1 MSAGEAPRASPY
13 NTLSR
18 HLPWVHFV
26 VDSLVWALAIPLTT
40 LLRYDFDAAPVWW
53 QGVFFS
59 IVVAV
64 TGQGTFGYFSGL
76 YRRQWRYGSFDEVLV
91 LALTNTLAGMLL
103 TLTVLFQ
110 DTRALPYSVSP
121 LATAFTITGSV
132 AARSLW
138 RLFRARRT
146 RPSEANPIVVVGAG
160 NGAYQI
166 VRTLLNSPESPFNP
180 VALLDDDPLKSNL
193 RLEGVRVE
201 GPIDNLGKVAQASQ
215 ATAVLMAIP
224 TADGQLVRRVNELAD
239 RAKLPL
245 YVLPKVTQLFGAP
258 ALSDIRRVSEADLLG
273 RAQTEIDHD
282 AIAQLIH
289 GRRVLVTGAGGSI
302 GSELCRQL
310 ARFEPECLVM
320 LDRDESGLHATQL
333 SIEGRAMLDSPNLAL
348 ADIRDVDRLRDLF
361 LQHRPHVV
369 YHAAALK
376 HLTLLEQAPAEAWK
390 TNVVGTQNVLDAAVA
405 SGTERLVNISTDK
418 AADPSSVLGY
428 SKRITERLTA
438 AAAENADGEYVSV
451 RFGNVL
457 GSRGSVLTAFRMQA
471 ESGGPITVTHPDVT
485 RFFMTVEE
493 AVRLT
498 LYASAIGRSGEAL
511 VLDMGDPV
519 RIQDVAERFA
529 HQHTPPLE
537 IVYTGLRPGEKLH
550 EDLVSNAE
558 AATCPVHPMI
568 AHVSVPVLGF
578 DQVCEA
584 VGDARCVTADLLRDL
599 ASHLGRQRNVAIAK
613 SQPARQE

>member
-1 MSAGEAPRASPY
+1 
-13 NTLSR
+13 
-18 HLPWVHFV
+18 
-26 VDSLVWALAIPLTT
+26 
-40 LLRYDFDAAPVWW
+40 
-53 QGVFFS
+53 
-59 IVVAV
+59 VVAV

-91 LALTNTLAGMLL
+91 LALTNTLAGVLL
-103 TLTVLFQ
+103 TVTVLVQ

-138 RLFRARRT
+138 RLFRARQA

-160 NGAYQI
+160 EGAYQI
-166 VRTLLNSPESPFNP
+166 VRTLLNDPAAPFNP

-201 GPIDNLGKVAQASQ
+201 GSIDDLVKVAQATQ

-224 TADGQLVRRVNELAD
+224 TADSALVRRVNELAE

-273 RAQTEIDHD
+273 RAPADIDHD
-282 AIAQLIH
+282 AVAHLIT

-310 ARFEPECLVM
+310 ARFEPESLLM

-333 SIEGRAMLDSPNLAL
+333 SIEGRAMLDNPHLLL
-348 ADIRDVDRLRDLF
+348 ADIRDRDRTMAIF
-361 LQHRPHVV
+361 ETYRPEVV
-369 YHAAALK
+369 FHAAALK

-405 SGTERLVNISTDK
+405 VGVDRLVNISTDK
-418 AADPSSVLGY
+418 AADPTSVLGY
-428 SKRITERLTA
+428 SKRITERLTSA
-438 AAAENADGEYVSV
+438 AGEVASGEYVSV

-457 GSRGSVLTAFRMQA
+457 GSRGSVLTAFRAQA
-471 ESGGPITVTHPDVT
+471 EAGGPITVTHPDVT
-485 RFFMTVEE
+485 RYFMTVEE

-498 LYASAIGRSGEAL
+498 IYAAAIGTSGEAM

-529 HQHTPPLE
+529 TQVQPPIE

-550 EDLVSNAE
+550 EDLISTDEVAVQR
-558 AATCPVHPMI
+558 VHPLI
-568 AHVSVPVLGF
+568 AHVQVPPLGF
-578 DQVCEA
+578 ETATSRVGVVDDVDAELMSSVCGIGLA
-584 VGDARCVTADLLRDL
+584 PSGQWMRPVTGT
-599 ASHLGRQRNVAIAK
+599 S
-613 SQPARQE
+613 

>member
-1 MSAGEAPRASPY
+1 MRAGEVPSPAPHSNLA
-13 NTLSR
+13 R
-18 HLPWVHFV
+18 HLPWVHYA

-40 LLRYDFDAAPVWW
+40 LLRYDFDASQVWW
-53 QGVFFS
+53 QGVVFS

-76 YRRQWRYGSFDEVLV
+76 YRRQWRYGSFDEVVV
-91 LALTNTLAGMLL
+91 LALTIVLAGMLL

-138 RLFRARRT
+138 RLFRARRA

-160 NGAYQI
+160 EGAYQI
-166 VRTLLNSPESPFNP
+166 IRTLLNDPKAPFNP
-180 VALLDDDPLKSNL
+180 VALLDDDPLKGNL

-201 GPIDNLGKVAQASQ
+201 GPIDDLVKVAQATQ

-224 TADGQLVRRVNELAD
+224 TANSELVRRVNELAE

-245 YVLPKVTQLFGAP
+245 FVLPKVTQMFGAP

-282 AIAQLIH
+282 AVAQLVT

-310 ARFEPECLVM
+310 ARFEPAALIM
-320 LDRDESGLHATQL
+320 LDRDESGLHSTQL

-348 ADIRDVDRLRDLF
+348 ADIRDAGRLREIF
-361 LQHRPHVV
+361 LEHRPHVV

-390 TNVVGTQNVLDAAVA
+390 TNVVGTQHVLDAAAA
-405 SGTERLVNISTDK
+405 SGVERLVNISTDK
-418 AADPSSVLGY
+418 AADPTSVLGY
-428 SKRITERLTA
+428 SKRITERLTTA
-438 AAAENADGEYVSV
+438 AATDSDGEYVSV

-457 GSRGSVLTAFRMQA
+457 GSRGSVLTAFRAQA
-471 ESGGPITVTHPDVT
+471 EAGGPLTVTHPDVT
-485 RFFMTVEE
+485 RYFMTVEE

-511 VLDMGDPV
+511 VLDMGEPV
-519 RIQDVAERFA
+519 KIQDVAERFA
-529 HQHTPPLE
+529 RQHTPPLD
-537 IVYTGLRPGEKLH
+537 IVHTGLRAGEKLH
-550 EDLVSNAE
+550 EDLVSNTE
-558 AATCPVHPMI
+558 VATSPVHPMI
-568 AHVSVPVLGF
+568 AHVSVPALSFDDACECAGGALEPTAEVLRI
-578 DQVCEA
+578 VA
-584 VGDARCVTADLLRDL
+584 HHRLNART
-599 ASHLGRQRNVAIAK
+599 VA
-613 SQPARQE
+613 PDRR

>member
-1 MSAGEAPRASPY
+1 MPEVAPRGSL
-13 NTLSR
+13 TR
-18 HLPWVHFV
+18 HLPWVHYA

-40 LLRYDFDAAPVWW
+40 LLRYDFDASLVWW
-53 QGVFFS
+53 QGVVFS

-76 YRRQWRYGSFDEVLV
+76 YRRQWRYGSFDEVMV

-160 NGAYQI
+160 DGAYQI
-166 VRTLLNSPESPFNP
+166 VRILLNDPKAPFNP
-180 VALLDDDPLKSNL
+180 VALLDDDPLKGNL

-201 GPIDNLGKVAQASQ
+201 GAIDDLVKVAQATQ
-215 ATAVLMAIP
+215 ATAILMAIP
-224 TADGQLVRRVNELAD
+224 TANSELVRRVNELAE

-245 YVLPKVTQLFGAP
+245 FVLPKVTQMFGAP
-258 ALSDIRRVSEADLLG
+258 KLSDIRRVSEADLLG
-273 RAQTEIDHD
+273 RAPAEIDHD
-282 AIAQLIH
+282 AVAHLIT

-310 ARFEPECLVM
+310 ARFEPEALLM

-333 SIEGRAMLDSPNLAL
+333 SIEGRAMLDSPHLLL
-348 ADIRDVDRLRDLF
+348 ADIRDRSRTLAIF
-361 LQHRPHVV
+361 ETYRPEVV
-369 YHAAALK
+369 FHAAALK

-390 TNVVGTQNVLDAAVA
+390 TNVVGTQNVLDAAIALGVD
-405 SGTERLVNISTDK
+405 RLVNISTDK
-418 AADPSSVLGY
+418 AADPTSVLGY
-428 SKRITERLTA
+428 SKRITERLTSA
-438 AAAENADGEYVSV
+438 AGETSSGEFVSV

-457 GSRGSVLTAFRMQA
+457 GSRGSVLTAFRAQA
-471 ESGGPITVTHPDVT
+471 EAGGPITVTHPDVT
-485 RFFMTVEE
+485 RYFMTVEE

-498 LYASAIGRSGEAL
+498 IYAAAIGTSGEAM

-529 HQHTPPLE
+529 MQTSPPLE

-550 EDLVSNAE
+550 EDLISTDEVAVQR
-558 AATCPVHPMI
+558 VHPLI
-568 AHVSVPVLGF
+568 AHVQVPALAFEKAASGVDAVDAVDAALMSSVCTIGLAPSGQWMRPVKG
-578 DQVCEA
+578 
-584 VGDARCVTADLLRDL
+584 
-599 ASHLGRQRNVAIAK
+599 AS
-613 SQPARQE
+613 